1 MKQALLFRKEKN
13 NIVQCEACA
22 HFCVIPNGG
31 VGVCQVRK
39 NQDGTLYSLVY
50 GKVVAQHVD
59 PIEKKPLFHF
69 LPGTLTYSIAT
80 VGCNFKC
87 KHCQNADIAQI
98 KRFSDSDDWIPGAS
112 IEPAEIVLA
121 AQEAGC
127 PGISYTYTEPTVFVE
142 FALDVMKLAG
152 AAGLKNIWVT
162 NGYFS
167 EKTFALIKPYLDAVN
182 IDLKFYTDLSYR
194 KICGARLQPVLDN
207 IRRCYDANLHVEV
220 TTLLIPDLNDSD
232 FELERLADFL
242 NGISSEMVWHLSAFH
257 PAHQLT
263 ALSPTP
269 LASLNRAKKI
279 GLAAGLK
286 YVYLGNI

>member
-1 MKQALLFRKEKN
+1 MKEALLYRKEKN
-13 NIVQCEACA
+13 KIVQCEACA

-39 NQDGTLYSLVY
+39 NQGGALYSLVY
-50 GKVVAQHVD
+50 GKVVAQHID
-59 PIEKKPLFHF
+59 PIEKKPLYHF
-69 LPGTLTYSIAT
+69 LPGTTTYSIAT

-87 KHCQNADIAQI
+87 KHCQNADIAQF
-98 KRFSDSDDWIPGAS
+98 KSFNDSDDWIPGVS

-127 PGISYTYTEPTVFVE
+127 PSISYTYTEPTVFVE

-257 PAHQLT
+257 PAYKLT
-263 ALSPTP
+263 DLSPTP